1 MLDLT
6 PQLNRA
12 IPGFSANTSKAS
24 SLIKELMAGKLTTG
38 ERRSIYDAGAERGT
52 MNGMPGS
59 TGSGGSL
66 FANADLRNIGLESG
80 QRQQQGFGDLL
91 SMLQGYSGTVVPTAG
106 QEQQNQQ
113 FGQDLNLRTTN
124 ANRDYGLQSDA
135 NQRAWGEYQKKFGQA
150 ENSSSITNY
159 SGGLNFT
166 GPAAPTNYLFKYY
179 R

>member
-52 MNGMPGS
+52 LNGMPGS
-59 TGSGGSL
+59 TGQGGSL

-91 SMLQGYSGTVVPTAG
+91 QMLQGYSGTVLPTDG

-113 FGQDLNLRTTN
+113 FGQDLNFRTTN
-124 ANRDYGLQSDA
+124 ADRNFGLAQSA
-135 NQRAWGEYQKKFGQA
+135 EQRAQAEFQKKFGPKEYSQS
-150 ENSSSITNY
+150 ETNPVGQTKFLY
-159 SGGLNFT
+159 
-166 GPAAPTNYLFKYY
+166 KYF